1 MTSDVPSSFD
11 VPSSSDAP
19 GSTVASFDAPGPGV
33 ASFDAPTVIRTKRDG
48 GVLSDA
54 AIDWV
59 IDAYTHGRVA
69 DAQMSA
75 LLMAIFL
82 KGMTTAEIARWTAAM
97 VDSGERMDFTDL
109 RRDGR
114 PLALVDKHSTG
125 GVGDKIT
132 IPLVPVVMACGG
144 AVPQAAGRGLGHTGG
159 TLDKLESIPGF
170 TAEISQAQIRQ
181 QLRDLGA
188 AIFAAGELAPA
199 DRKIYALR
207 DVTGT
212 TESLPLI
219 ASSVMSKKIAEGTRA
234 LVLDTKVGSGAFL
247 ATEAESRE
255 LARTM
260 VDLGTEHGLDTRAL
274 LTDMNVPL
282 GRTVGNSVEV
292 VESLEVLAGG
302 GPADVVELT
311 LALAREMLDAAGL
324 DAVDPAQTLRDGSAM
339 DRFRDLVAAQGGD
352 VAALS
357 ADGLPLGAHSETISA
372 PRGGTMGDIDAMAVG
387 LAVWRLGAG
396 RSAPGERVQFGAG
409 LRIHRRPGEPVAA
422 GEPLFTLYSDTPE
435 RFGAALSELDGA
447 YDVGDAAPA
456 ERPLIIDR
464 IV

>member
-1 MTSDVPSSFD
+1 M
-11 VPSSSDAP
+11 
-19 GSTVASFDAPGPGV
+19 
-33 ASFDAPTVIRTKRDG
+33 SFDAPTVIRVKRDG
-48 GVLSDA
+48 GVLSDE

-59 IDAYTHGRVA
+59 IDAYTHGRIA

-82 KGMTTAEIARWTAAM
+82 RGMTTGEIARWTAAM
-97 VDSGERMDFTDL
+97 IDSGERLDFTDL

-132 IPLVPVVMACGG
+132 IPLVPIVMACGG

-170 TAEISQAQIRQ
+170 TAELTKAQIRQ
-181 QLRDLGA
+181 QLCDLGA

-207 DVTGT
+207 DVTAT

-234 LVLDTKVGSGAFL
+234 LVLDSKVGSGAFL
-247 ATEAESRE
+247 DTEAESRE

-260 VDLGTEHGLDTRAL
+260 VELGEEHGVRTRAL
-274 LTDMNVPL
+274 LTDMHAPL
-282 GRTVGNSVEV
+282 GRTVGNAIEV
-292 VESLEVLAGG
+292 VESLEVLEGG
-302 GPADVVELT
+302 GPGDVVELT
-311 LALAREMLDAAGL
+311 LALAREMCDVAGL
-324 DAVDPAQTLRDGSAM
+324 DGVDPAQTLRDGTAM

-352 VAALS
+352 VDSLLAER
-357 ADGLPLGAHSETISA
+357 LPIGTHIETVRA

-396 RSAPGERVQFGAG
+396 RTMPGEQVQAGAG
-409 LRIHRRPGEPVAA
+409 IRIHRKPGEPVAA
-422 GEPLFTLYSDTPE
+422 GEPLFTLYTETPQ
-435 RFGAALSELDGA
+435 RLPAAAAELDGA
-447 YDVGDAAPA
+447 WSVGDEPPPT
-456 ERPLIIDR
+456 RPLIIDR
-464 IV
+464 ISM

>member
-1 MTSDVPSSFD
+1 MT
-11 VPSSSDAP
+11 
-19 GSTVASFDAPGPGV
+19 
-33 ASFDAPTVIRTKRDG
+33 FDAPTVIRTKRDG
-48 GVLSDA
+48 GVLSEA

-59 IDAYTHGRVA
+59 IDAYTHDRVA

-82 KGMTTAEIARWTAAM
+82 RGMTNGEIARWTAAM
-97 VDSGERMDFTDL
+97 IASGERLDFSDL
-109 RRDGR
+109 RRGGK

-132 IPLVPVVMACGG
+132 IPLVPIVMACGG

-159 TLDKLESIPGF
+159 TLDKLEAIPGF
-170 TAEISQAQIRQ
+170 TAEIAKAQIRQ
-181 QLRDLGA
+181 QLCDLGA

-207 DVTGT
+207 DVTAT

-234 LVLDTKVGSGAFL
+234 LVLDSKVGSGAFL
-247 ATEAESRE
+247 DTEAESRE

-260 VDLGTEHGLDTRAL
+260 VELGTEHGVDTRAL
-274 LTDMNVPL
+274 LTDMHVPL
-282 GRTVGNSVEV
+282 GRTVGNAIEV

-302 GPADVVELT
+302 GPGDVVELT
-311 LALAREMLDAAGL
+311 LALAREMCDAAGL
-324 DAVDPAQTLRDGSAM
+324 DAVDPAQTLRDGTAM

-352 VAALS
+352 STAP
-357 ADGLPLGAHSETISA
+357 LPLGSHSETVNA
-372 PRGGTMGDIDAMAVG
+372 AQGGTMGDIDAMAVG

-396 RSAPGERVQFGAG
+396 RSVPGEQVQFGAG
-409 LRIHRRPGEPVAA
+409 IRIHRRPGEPVAA
-422 GEPLFTLYSDTPE
+422 GEPLFTLYTDTPE
-435 RFGAALSELDGA
+435 RLPSAVGELDGA
-447 YDVGDAAPA
+447 WSVGPSAPPV
-456 ERPLIIDR
+456 RPLIIDR
-464 IV
+464 ITSEGDQ